1 MFQENSEPPA
11 EIVPKA
17 GVVLPNKEGVE
28 AEPRAG
34 ADEEAPKAWVAL
46 PNKEGVAADPNKV
59 DTGAE
64 VVGVANKEDDMEE
77 DGTEG
82 VLKREKAFPED
93 AGAGAVAVD
102 AWGAVDA
109 EEVAELANKPAP
121 CVEGCEFA
129 GKCKVG
135 CALLAAASF
144 LALSRRSASRNGS
157 FPSPR
162 RRWSTRQAVFMDSIC
177 TSALKFGKSL
187 FI

>member
-1 MFQENSEPPA
+1 M
-11 EIVPKA
+11 
-17 GVVLPNKEGVE
+17 
-28 AEPRAG
+28 
-34 ADEEAPKAWVAL
+34 
-46 PNKEGVAADPNKV
+46 

-82 VLKREKAFPED
+82 VLKREKAFPEG
-93 AGAGAVAVD
+93 AGAGAVAVAVD

-162 RRWSTRQAVFMDSIC
+162 RRWSTR
-177 TSALKFGKSL
+177 
-187 FI
+187 